1 MVSSVSSKYL
11 NYNVAGG
18 TGRGSIHSTGGQS
31 KIEGVSTINGD
42 PKIAS
47 EKLNNFNEYQHV
59 YNDPHS
65 NEANVA
71 WITKLRD
78 YD

>member
-11 NYNVAGG
+11 NYNVGG
-18 TGRGSIHSTGGQS
+18 TGRAHSPN
-31 KIEGVSTINGD
+31 KLDGVSTINGEH
-42 PKIAS
+42 KASS

-65 NEANVA
+65 NGANVA
-71 WITKLRD
+71 WITKLREHD
-78 YD
+78 PSQ